1 MKVWLKAW
9 LLYISLSAFGIAN
22 ATINPSNPIESQAT
36 NSQVI
41 NIKLERFPSLVAHLF
56 DDLVLIKA
64 DAGEIAAIP
73 YQFDDM
79 NVEGTPYT
87 QSLSVNVAGEAGVAD
102 PADEL
107 LFMARDGGDKLND
120 SKLRF
125 LQEIEYH
132 HERKTRYVY
141 VVKKS
146 AVPDVLPSET
156 QYVKYSEPAAAFQSD
171 QYSLSTDKNNPL
183 KWRDLTFSEYNG
195 SGITSLLDTM
205 KVRIS
210 AGVVTSFPRIT
221 ITNDNMNAKI
231 IDIIEGPIRTMVQT
245 EATVVVMKVPVMKV
259 HTLLVGYES
268 RVDTVIR
275 AQIPKVFGK
284 LMKKPEITLSLDGNA
299 LNKAKV
305 VSANKP
311 NEPITVDGKMSRSEK
326 ILAESNYAQERWW
339 WLSTGNNFD
348 WIMNLVPGNQFSP
361 ELSAYYVDDRK
372 EKDKPERFRGQWP
385 NMGYRLTGI
394 DANQVINFTIQI
406 FFSSGK
412 NDASL
417 SQNQYLG
424 QFLTQPDIT
433 LTPQNMAEAKAYP
446 GDATIANQA
455 LLSSPT
461 TISE

>member
-1 MKVWLKAW
+1 MKVWQRIGLTCVFLA
-9 LLYISLSAFGIAN
+9 AVG
-22 ATINPSNPIESQAT
+22 ATHATVNPINPINSQASK
-36 NSQVI
+36 SQVI
-41 NIKLERFPSLVAHLF
+41 NLKLERFPSLVAHLF
-56 DDLVLIKA
+56 DDLVLIKV
-64 DAGEIAAIP
+64 DSGEIKTIP
-73 YQFDDM
+73 FQFDDM

-87 QSLSVNVAGEAGVAD
+87 KSLSIDIAGEEGVVD

-107 LFMARDGGDKLND
+107 LFMARDGGEKLEN
-120 SKLRF
+120 SNFRV

-141 VVKKS
+141 VAKKS
-146 AVPDVLPSET
+146 AVPGVQPSDT
-156 QYVKYSEPAAAFQSD
+156 NYVHYSESEAAFQSE
-171 QYSLSTDKNNPL
+171 QYSLSTDKKNPL
-183 KWRDLTFSEYNG
+183 KWRDLTFTQYSGSE
-195 SGITSLLDTM
+195 ITSLLDTM

-221 ITNDNMNAKI
+221 ITNDNMDAKI
-231 IDIIEGPIRTMVQT
+231 IEIIEGPIRTMVQT

-299 LNKAKV
+299 LEKAKV

-311 NEPITVDGKMSRSEK
+311 SEPFVVDGKMSRSEK
-326 ILAESNYAQERWW
+326 VLADSNYDKETWW
-339 WLSTGNNFD
+339 WLSTGKNFD

-361 ELSAYYVDDRK
+361 QLSAYYVDDRK
-372 EKDKPERFRGQWP
+372 EKDKPERFKGQWP
-385 NMGYRLTGI
+385 NMGYRLTSI

-412 NDASL
+412 QDAKL
-417 SQNQYLG
+417 SQNQYLS
-424 QFLTQPDIT
+424 QFLSQPDIT
-433 LTPQNMAEAKAYP
+433 LPQENMAEANAYP
-446 GDATIANQA
+446 SKATIANSS
-455 LLSSPT
+455 LTSSSPIT
-461 TISE
+461 QQ